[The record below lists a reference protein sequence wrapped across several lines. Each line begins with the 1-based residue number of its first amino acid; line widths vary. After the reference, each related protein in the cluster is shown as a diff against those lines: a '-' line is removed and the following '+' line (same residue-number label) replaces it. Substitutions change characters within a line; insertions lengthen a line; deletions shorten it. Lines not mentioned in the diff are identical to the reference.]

1 MRFFLGG
8 LNLEVTVVCRGLKQD
23 FSFVPDHEHENQESQ
38 PLDHQSKWLEAE
50 PWLLFSLK
58 KKKNFSNGPRLW
70 NRHRAYWKHSA
81 CGRACKGAVYLG
93 QKRSRALNRERAW
106 VSSLERGAKG
116 GLSCLYRGCL
126 PGLCFPPVNHLALF
140 LYLTWLRA
148 LPKVHMHLLAK
159 MDSSV
164 RISEWLAEHMMC

>member
-58 KKKNFSNGPRLW
+58 KKK
-70 NRHRAYWKHSA
+70 
-81 CGRACKGAVYLG
+81 
-93 QKRSRALNRERAW
+93 KRIFQTDQGCETGTELTGSTVHVGEH
-106 VSSLERGAKG
+106 AKEQ
-116 GLSCLYRGCL
+116 
-126 PGLCFPPVNHLALF
+126 F
-140 LYLTWLRA
+140 
-148 LPKVHMHLLAK
+148 
-159 MDSSV
+159 
-164 RISEWLAEHMMC
+164 I